1 MSQFGA
7 ACSRVCVPFT
17 LRFNLTLVEH
27 GRPMS
32 EARPMKRR
40 HVIALAIALGG
51 CAGAPHPTPPSAVR
65 APAES
70 RFESCERIVH
80 RALDADTDAALACA
94 DLIGLWH

>member
-1 MSQFGA
+1 VFP
-7 ACSRVCVPFT
+7 RT
-17 LRFNLTLVEH
+17 RLFNLALVAQAL
-27 GRPMS
+27 PMP

-65 APAES
+65 APGES
-70 RFESCERIVH
+70 PFESCERTVH